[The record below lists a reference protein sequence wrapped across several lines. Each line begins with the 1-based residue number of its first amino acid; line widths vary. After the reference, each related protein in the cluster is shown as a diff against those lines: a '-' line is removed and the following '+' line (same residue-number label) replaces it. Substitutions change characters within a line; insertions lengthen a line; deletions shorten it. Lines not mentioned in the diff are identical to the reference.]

1 MNAAMDKLTSLSVD
15 SLNRYFHTLSVL
27 GYKNY
32 NSVYRLLILL
42 FIEELL
48 TGELSIFIN
57 EDDYRVII
65 NLLYCLYGSD
75 CMIGFPSYN
84 NMDSLIHPNKTPLI
98 PRITETQIIRISE
111 NDLMRKI

>member
-1 MNAAMDKLTSLSVD
+1 MDKITSLSVA
-15 SLNRYFHTLSVL
+15 SINNYFHTLSVL

-32 NSVYRLLILL
+32 NSVNKLLVLL

-48 TGELSIFIN
+48 TGELSLFIN
-57 EDDYRVII
+57 KEDYKII
-65 NLLYCLYGSD
+65 TNFLYCLYGSD

-84 NMDSLIHPNKTPLI
+84 NRNSLIHPNKTPLI

-111 NDLMRKI
+111 NDLIRKI